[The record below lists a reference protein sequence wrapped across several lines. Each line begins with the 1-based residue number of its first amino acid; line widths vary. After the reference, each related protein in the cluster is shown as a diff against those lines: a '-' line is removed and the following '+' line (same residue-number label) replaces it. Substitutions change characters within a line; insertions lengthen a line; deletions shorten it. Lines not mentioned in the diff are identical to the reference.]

1 MKHMKKTIKRI
12 LAGLAAFLIILSIV
26 LMFAGCASTRAEAK
40 EVEETDD
47 GNTFILVNADYYCWV
62 VYHKDTKVM
71 YAVSRSPNNIGTYTL
86 LVNADGTPMIWEG

>member
-1 MKHMKKTIKRI
+1 MKKTVKRI
-12 LAGLAAFLIILSIV
+12 VAGLAAFLIIVSII

-40 EVEETDD
+40 EVEETSD
-47 GNTFILVNADYYCWV
+47 GNTFVLVDADYYCWV

-86 LVNADGTPMIWEG
+86 LVNADGTPMIWKE

>member
-1 MKHMKKTIKRI
+1 MKKTTKRI
-12 LAGLAAFLIILSIV
+12 LAGLAAFLIIVSIA
-26 LMFAGCASTRAEAK
+26 LMFTGCASIRAEAK

-47 GNTFILVNADYYCWV
+47 GSTFILVDADYYCWV

-71 YAVSRSPNNIGTYTL
+71 YAVSRAPNNIGTYTL

>member
-1 MKHMKKTIKRI
+1 MKKAIKRI
-12 LAGLAAFLIILSIV
+12 VAGLAAFLIIVSIV

-40 EVEETDD
+40 EVDDTDD

-86 LVNADGTPMIWEG
+86 LVNADGTPMIWEE

>member
-1 MKHMKKTIKRI
+1 MKKTIKRI
-12 LAGLAAFLIILSIV
+12 LAGLAAFLIIV

-47 GNTFILVNADYYCWV
+47 GSTFILVDADYYCWV

-71 YAVSRSPNNIGTYTL
+71 YAVSRAPNNIGTYTL

>member
-1 MKHMKKTIKRI
+1 MKKAIKRI
-12 LAGLAAFLIILSIV
+12 VAGLAAFLIIVSIV

-40 EVEETDD
+40 EVEETGD
-47 GNTFILVNADYYCWV
+47 GNTFVLVDADYYCWV

>member
-1 MKHMKKTIKRI
+1 MKKTIKRI
-12 LAGLAAFLIILSIV
+12 VAGLAAFLIVALIV
-26 LMFAGCASTRAEAK
+26 LMFAGCASIRAEAK
-40 EVEETDD
+40 EVEETGD
-47 GNTFILVNADYYCWV
+47 GNTFVLVDADYYCWV